1 MTSEQDQARA
11 LAERIARRISN
22 NREASHTRTDDAGSS
37 SSSSIGDEL
46 AAVRAG
52 LDQLQQRLAHI
63 ESNLTRGEDSASG
76 NEKRAPRPSEQKGA
90 KPERSSPF
98 SAPPAAVHSPWL
110 SGMYVPAAHPSEER
124 FGVEEAAVSE
134 LVDYFEREKTCNLEP
149 GGKPC
154 DHCSMCS
161 SRGF

>member
-1 MTSEQDQARA
+1 MSSEQDQARA
-11 LAERIARRISN
+11 LAERIARRISHN
-22 NREASHTRTDDAGSS
+22 PNQAGSPARRDDAGDV
-37 SSSSIGDEL
+37 GEEL

-52 LDQLQQRLAHI
+52 LDELQQKLAHI
-63 ESNLTRGEDSASG
+63 ESHLTRDAVNPSGEDV
-76 NEKRAPRPSEQKGA
+76 RAPRQSEQGGTRA
-90 KPERSSPF
+90 SPF
-98 SAPPAAVHSPWL
+98 SGPPAAVRSPWL
-110 SGMYVPAAHPSEER
+110 SGMYVPATHPSQER

-154 DHCSMCS
+154 DHCAMCS

>member
-11 LAERIARRISN
+11 LAERIARRISHN
-22 NREASHTRTDDAGSS
+22 TEASRTRADETSGISS
-37 SSSSIGDEL
+37 VGDEL

-63 ESNLTRGEDSASG
+63 ESNLTRGADKDSG
-76 NEKRAPRPSEQKGA
+76 NENRARRPSEQKGV
-90 KPERSSPF
+90 KPEQSSPF

-110 SGMYVPAAHPSEER
+110 SGMYVPAAHPSQER